1 MFRLTVENVRKM
13 FEKELVKYE
22 FPCPVEIKDEL
33 PDNKNSSGF
42 SFSGNK
48 ALGRTHTTIT
58 FKRDIPDRLEKVTFY
73 PESFI
78 YNSKRSLDD
87 CGNIPKML
95 VDAIMWIAIHTGIG
109 ISEKLVRL
117 NVQRTIAHEYRH
129 CMQFRYIIDNGL
141 DMASYQKDESW
152 GIYGYG
158 LLEKD
163 AIAFAE
169 GNIVPIETVFANKRY
184 YKKDWNWIDAM
195 FV

>member
-1 MFRLTVENVRKM
+1 MFRLSVKNIKKV
-13 FEKELVKYE
+13 FEEELKNYE
-22 FPCPVEIKDEL
+22 FPCPVEIRDEL

-48 ALGRTHTTIT
+48 ALGRTHTVLT
-58 FKRDIPDRLEKVTFY
+58 FKKDVPDRLEKVTFY

-78 YNSKRSLDD
+78 YNCRNSLKESKVPEMVQD
-87 CGNIPKML
+87 I
-95 VDAIMWIAIHTGIG
+95 IMWIATRTGLG
-109 ISEKLVRL
+109 LSEKLLRL
-117 NVQRTIAHEYRH
+117 NVQRTVAHEYRH
-129 CMQFRYIIDNGL
+129 CMQFRYMIENNL

-163 AIAFAE
+163 AIDFAE
-169 GNIVPIETVFANKRY
+169 GRVVPIETVFANKKY
-184 YKKDWNWIDAM
+184 YKKNWSWIDTI